1 MAENGG
7 DLVTSWTLDV
17 HEEGVWVLDKPLQL
31 ALANLLL
38 GQGVQQVLGQRHLD
52 CLKWFLA
59 LFTLASRSDILQQR
73 GNTFQAG
80 C

>member
-1 MAENGG
+1 VAEYGC

-38 GQGVQQVLGQRHLD
+38 GQRVQQVLGQRHLD
-52 CLKWFLA
+52 CLVVVSSIYTHFP
-59 LFTLASRSDILQQR
+59 
-73 GNTFQAG
+73 
-80 C
+80 